1 MDIDSSE
8 EKVEHGVLAI
18 IVTGTDAGDEAG
30 FAINKCVDDDLVT
43 DEAYC
48 FGHEGGTKGV
58 HEMTPQVDFKSGHV
72 IWRYR
77 PLLVLLMSSD
87 RLAGVWPAHPLHL
100 ALPFAPFGVGPA
112 ASSQLLGLDGASCG
126 FAGH

>member
-1 MDIDSSE
+1 MHGVGVLTRYTQIDE
-8 EKVEHGVLAI
+8 DGLEKERPSDEVVMADGVLAI

-58 HEMTPQVDFKSGHV
+58 HEMTHRADHRDATRS
-72 IWRYR
+72 
-77 PLLVLLMSSD
+77 
-87 RLAGVWPAHPLHL
+87 
-100 ALPFAPFGVGPA
+100 
-112 ASSQLLGLDGASCG
+112 
-126 FAGH
+126 

>member
-1 MDIDSSE
+1 MGVAMVDGKSKGLIDQFSTDLIR
-8 EKVEHGVLAI
+8 LAR
-18 IVTGTDAGDEAG
+18 
-30 FAINKCVDDDLVT
+30 DLASAKQT
-43 DEAYC
+43 SQCA
-48 FGHEGGTKGV
+48 TN
-58 HEMTPQVDFKSGHV
+58 TQVDFKSGHV

-112 ASSQLLGLDGASCG
+112 ASSQLLGLDSASSG
-126 FAGH
+126 LAGH